1 MIILSSSELARR
13 WRVSERVIRSLV
25 SDGEL
30 SALRNRGRLGF
41 PAADIAEFEGGPGQ
55 PLCAGPLLTPEEV
68 AALSSYATST
78 IKTYARL
85 GLIPSCRVG
94 GQRRFRRA
102 DVDAW
107 IARAFRSASENTATA
122 AEEAE

>member
-13 WRVSERVIRSLV
+13 WRVSEPVIRSLV

-30 SALRNRGRLGF
+30 SALRNRGQLGF
-41 PAADIAEFEGGPGQ
+41 PAADIAEFEGGQGQ

-68 AALSSYATST
+68 AAFSSYATST

-107 IARAFRSASENTATA
+107 ITRAFRLAAENTGGDG
-122 AEEAE
+122 EAVE